1 MIERNLG
8 DLQIFQTP
16 GDLAAGL
23 ADAFIDD
30 AANAIA
36 QHGAF
41 FVALAGG
48 TTPKNAYRLLAQEPR
63 RSRVDWNHVFVYFGD
78 ERCVPPQSDESNFK
92 MAAGAFLGE
101 VNIPADHV
109 HRMRGED
116 DPLLAARDY
125 AELLIQTMGD
135 LPHFDLVMLGM
146 GADGHTASL
155 FPGTDPLTDNDRLVR
170 APYVEKLA
178 SYRITF
184 TPLVLNNARHV
195 IIATEGLPKAPALYA
210 VREGPYDPRIH
221 PVQIVEPVNGRLSWF
236 VDRAAAA
243 ELPER

>member
-8 DLQIFQTP
+8 DLQIFETP
-16 GDLAAGL
+16 EQLASAL
-23 ADAFIDD
+23 ADAFVDD
-30 AANAIA
+30 ARNAIE

-48 TTPKNAYRLLAQEPR
+48 TTPKNAYRLLASEPR
-63 RSRVDWNHVFVYFGD
+63 RSQVDWNHVFVYFGD
-78 ERCVPPQSDESNFK
+78 ERCVPPQSGESNYK
-92 MAAGAFLGE
+92 MAMDAFLRD
-101 VNIPADHV
+101 VNLPPDHV

-116 DPLLAARDY
+116 DPLQAARDY

-135 LPHFDLVMLGM
+135 LPRFDLVMLGM

-155 FPGTDPLTDNDRLVR
+155 FPGTDPLADNDRLVR
-170 APYVEKLA
+170 APYVEKF
-178 SYRITF
+178 STYRITF
-184 TPLVLNNARHV
+184 TPLVINSARHA

-210 VREGPYDPRIH
+210 VREGPYDPQIH
-221 PVQIVEPVNGRLSWF
+221 PIQIVAPVNGRLSWF